1 MSFRTSL
8 SDALH
13 VVRTIRSSLKS
24 SHLIYFDGDDDLCIQ
39 WPGILPYVDL
49 YIKKH
54 IFSDKFNYLKKYIG
68 KSNLTDYV
76 HHKYGYSF
84 SARDYGNSQDGY
96 TMISESGPVPVE
108 QLGKIRLG
116 FNLALDHNI
125 VKLHEESQHRLAR
138 VTRQNDIIFRGS
150 VTQENWSYHFRKDVE
165 PILKRLGKAYKVITP
180 NKRVTLE
187 EYYQEMTS
195 SKICV
200 SPFGYGEICW
210 RDFEAMLCGCL
221 VIKPNMRHVETNPD
235 IFKPFKTYVPVEWD
249 FSDLE
254 DKCIYYL
261 THEGERQRIVTDALK
276 NPDEFYKNDGFIK
289 YVFRMLCSLSN

>member
-1 MSFRTSL
+1 M
-8 SDALH
+8 
-13 VVRTIRSSLKS
+13 
-24 SHLIYFDGDDDLCIQ
+24 
-39 WPGILPYVDL
+39 
-49 YIKKH
+49 
-54 IFSDKFNYLKKYIG
+54 
-68 KSNLTDYV
+68 
-76 HHKYGYSF
+76 
-84 SARDYGNSQDGY
+84 
-96 TMISESGPVPVE
+96 
-108 QLGKIRLG
+108 
-116 FNLALDHNI
+116 
-125 VKLHEESQHRLAR
+125 
-138 VTRQNDIIFRGS
+138 
-150 VTQENWSYHFRKDVE
+150 
-165 PILKRLGKAYKVITP
+165 ITP

-195 SKICV
+195 SKICI

-221 VIKPNMRHVETNPD
+221 VIKPDMSHVETNPD

-276 NPDEFYKNDGFIK
+276 NLDEFYKNDGFIK